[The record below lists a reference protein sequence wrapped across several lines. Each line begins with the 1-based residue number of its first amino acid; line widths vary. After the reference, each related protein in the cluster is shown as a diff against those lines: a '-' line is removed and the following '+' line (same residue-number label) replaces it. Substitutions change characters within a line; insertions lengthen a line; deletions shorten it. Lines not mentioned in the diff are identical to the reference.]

1 VRCHTVNTIH
11 ETQGK
16 VPQTIVTGDQSDIS
30 WLAEF
35 GWYTYVWYMS
45 PEGTYMERKKL
56 GKYCGPFF
64 NDGDAM
70 SAKML
75 TSKATS
81 LKRVIA
87 HTVDLYQ
94 ACMCV
99 MCHNPP

>member
-1 VRCHTVNTIH
+1 
-11 ETQGK
+11 
-16 VPQTIVTGDQSDIS
+16 
-30 WLAEF
+30 
-35 GWYTYVWYMS
+35 
-45 PEGTYMERKKL
+45 MERKKL

-94 ACMCV
+94 ACTCV